1 MSWFDGRETVL
12 AGSMLAALIW
22 VAPAVPAAAQQ
33 KAAPPD
39 FSSNQFGWVGVGG
52 LAPAAPCFSRRCRA
66 ACRLSST
73 IRRIPSFPTAPA
85 RSRPI
90 GSPISAIRT

>member
-1 MSWFDGRETVL
+1 MPWFDGRETVL

-39 FSSNQFGWVGVGG
+39 FSSNQFGWVGLNGNGPSRAGG
-52 LAPAAPCFSRRCRA
+52 HGGKAGTT
-66 ACRLSST
+66 LSM
-73 IRRIPSFPTAPA
+73 IRRIGSFPTAPR

-90 GSPISAIRT
+90 GSRISAIRT